1 MGMPELSAGDKLPGV
16 LPMVFQQAVAQ
27 ADIAISITD
36 ARGVILF
43 VNPAFS
49 RVTGYEAAEAIGRN
63 ESILSNKT
71 TPSEVYKTLWQRIS
85 RGMAWNGTLV
95 NRRKDGTRYLA
106 ELVITPVLDAGG
118 AVVNYLGMH
127 RDITEVHRLACE
139 VRNQKALIESVVD
152 AAPIVIALL
161 DAADRVVLDNHE
173 YKKLQADLGM
183 AEPAPLLMAAVRSAL
198 AQEVQA
204 AAQPDPRRAGY
215 LFLDRE
221 VRIDRPGAKGP
232 LWFSC
237 SATAVSEADTGADN
251 FFAGARRDYVLLLAK
266 DITGLR
272 MQQEKAR
279 MAALRAMLA
288 EEDRASALRE
298 SLSAAV
304 FQLEGP
310 LNMVASAVHMLTRR
324 QGASPGDPMAAALA
338 DAVRTG
344 EAALANLRAMIPH
357 RVAEA
362 AGPVNL
368 NEVLRDVLDVS
379 TQRLLGAGISVTWQP
394 QAILPALQGH
404 PNKLRAMFKALVD
417 NAIDA
422 MSGRGWRER
431 ELSVATRVAG
441 ESIEAL
447 VEDSGPGVPAGDQL
461 KVFEPFY
468 TTRRG
473 SGAGGHLGT
482 GLSGAQQIAADHG
495 GSISIDAAHVPGC
508 RVRVELPVQRR

>member
-1 MGMPELSAGDKLPGV
+1 MESAVTAADSLPGV
-16 LPMVFQQAVAQ
+16 LPLVFQQAVAQ

-36 ARGVILF
+36 AHGVILF
-43 VNPAFS
+43 VNPAFT
-49 RVTGYEAAEAIGRN
+49 RVTGYPAAEAVGRN

-71 TPSEVYKTLWQRIS
+71 TPPEVYKALWQNIS
-85 RGMAWNGTLV
+85 RGAAWNGTLV

-106 ELVITPVLDAGG
+106 ELAITPVLDAGG
-118 AVVNYLGMH
+118 GVVNYLGMH
-127 RDITEVHRLACE
+127 RDVTEVHRLGCE

-183 AEPAPLLMAAVRSAL
+183 AEPAPLLMAAVRSSL
-198 AQEVQA
+198 AQEVGGGMA
-204 AAQPDPRRAGY
+204 EKRRAGY

-221 VRIDRPGAKGP
+221 VRIDRPGASGP

-237 SATAVSEADTGADN
+237 SATAVSEADGGADN
-251 FFAGARRDYVLLLAK
+251 FFAGARREFVLLLAK
-266 DITGLR
+266 DITSLR
-272 MQQEKAR
+272 VQQEKAR

-288 EEDRASALRE
+288 EEDRANALRE

-310 LNMVASAVHMLTRR
+310 LNMVASAVNMLKRR
-324 QGASPGDPMAAALA
+324 QSAAPGEHMAEALA

-344 EAALANLRAMIPH
+344 EAALASLRAMIP
-357 RVAEA
+357 AAASEA

-379 TQRLLGAGISVTWQP
+379 TQRLLGAGISVTWRP
-394 QAILPALQGH
+394 QAILPAVHGH
-404 PNKLRAMFKALVD
+404 PNQLRSMFKALVD
-417 NAIDA
+417 NAIEA

-431 ELSVATRVAG
+431 ELRVSTRAASDGV
-441 ESIEAL
+441 EAL
-447 VEDSGPGVPAGDQL
+447 VEDSGPGVPAADRL

-468 TTRRG
+468 TTRRAPG
-473 SGAGGHLGT
+473 AGAGGHLGT
-482 GLSGAQQIAADHG
+482 GLSAARQIAADHG
-495 GSISIDAAHVPGC
+495 GGMAIDAAYAAGC
-508 RVRVELPVQRR
+508 RVRVELPVRRR